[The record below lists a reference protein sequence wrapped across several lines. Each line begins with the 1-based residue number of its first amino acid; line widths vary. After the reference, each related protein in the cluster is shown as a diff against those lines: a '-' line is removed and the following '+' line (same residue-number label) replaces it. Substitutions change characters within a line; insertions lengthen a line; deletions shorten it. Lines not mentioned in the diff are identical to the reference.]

1 MLQELHIQ
9 SNLPIIILTVLVIC
23 AIVLGYLELKKVNNM
38 IDLINNRLDGL
49 KNIKTEEKHQ
59 VSDNQKI
66 YVENTQESQQTKNNN
81 MENPNGKQINKIPP
95 KNFDPLSA
103 VMGGLPFGGF
113 MLQTGGQMMPMGFEA
128 KDMKDITE
136 IGLDEDMSDE
146 EKDEI
151 DVMEVEDIDVEKE
164 IFGLENDDND
174 DNISESSQSYSD
186 SDYSDDEVI
195 DLVRGQGKVEDIEQ
209 EGPEEEQEEQE
220 EEQQEEEEEQEEEQ
234 EEEPADQSEEE
245 IEIDDSL
252 SVKQLKTICE
262 EMNIPQ
268 SGNKSQLIKRII
280 NNKK

>member
-23 AIVLGYLELKKVNNM
+23 AIVLGYLEFKKVNTM

-49 KNIKTEEKHQ
+49 KNIKPELKPK
-59 VSDNQKI
+59 VSDNVSKLPLETSQEPTQSPI
-66 YVENTQESQQTKNNN
+66 QEPPQNDTENLDK
-81 MENPNGKQINKIPP
+81 KQIEKMPSPPP
-95 KNFDPLSA
+95 KNIDPLSA

-113 MLQTGGQMMPMGFEA
+113 MLQTGGPMMPMGFEA

-136 IGLDEDMSDE
+136 IGLDEDINDE

-151 DVMEVEDIDVEKE
+151 NVMEVEDINVEKE

-186 SDYSDDEVI
+186 DSDQSDDEDEVI
-195 DLVRGQGKVEDIEQ
+195 DLISGQGKVEEIDVEKDDSDSSE
-209 EGPEEEQEEQE
+209 EGQME
-220 EEQQEEEEEQEEEQ
+220 
-234 EEEPADQSEEE
+234 QSEEE
-245 IEIDDSL
+245 EDKIVIDDSL
-252 SVKQLKTICE
+252 SVKQLKSICE
-262 EMNIPQ
+262 EMNISQ

-280 NNKK
+280 DNQN

>member
-1 MLQELHIQ
+1 MLQELHSQ

-23 AIVLGYLELKKVNNM
+23 AIVLGYLEFKKVNNM

-49 KNIKTEEKHQ
+49 KNIKSESKPKVPDN
-59 VSDNQKI
+59 VSKLPLETSQ
-66 YVENTQESQQTKNNN
+66 EPTQSPIQEQPQNDT
-81 MENPNGKQINKIPP
+81 ENPDEKQIEKMPSPP
-95 KNFDPLSA
+95 KNIDPLSA

-113 MLQTGGQMMPMGFEA
+113 MLQTGGPMMPMGFEA

-136 IGLDEDMSDE
+136 IGLDEEINDE

-186 SDYSDDEVI
+186 DSDESDEEDEVI
-195 DLVRGQGKVEDIEQ
+195 DLISGQGKVEDVDVEKDESDDE
-209 EGPEEEQEEQE
+209 EG
-220 EEQQEEEEEQEEEQ
+220 
-234 EEEPADQSEEE
+234 SEEE
-245 IEIDDSL
+245 SEEEDKVVIDESL
-252 SVKQLKTICE
+252 SVKQLKSICE
-262 EMNIPQ
+262 EMNISQ

-280 NNKK
+280 DNQK

>member
-23 AIVLGYLELKKVNNM
+23 AIVLGYLEFKKVNNM

-49 KNIKTEEKHQ
+49 KNIKPEEKQGKPQ
-59 VSDNQKI
+59 VSDNVSKI
-66 YVENTQESQQTKNNN
+66 PLESPQESTKNNDMKN
-81 MENPNGKQINKIPP
+81 TNEKQIEKMPH
-95 KNFDPLSA
+95 KNIDPLSA

-113 MLQTGGQMMPMGFEA
+113 MLQTGGPMMPMGFEA

-136 IGLDEDMSDE
+136 IGLDEDINDE

-186 SDYSDDEVI
+186 DSDDSDENDSDDEVI
-195 DLVRGQGKVEDIEQ
+195 ELISGQGKVEEIDVEKDNSDNS
-209 EGPEEEQEEQE
+209 EEE
-220 EEQQEEEEEQEEEQ
+220 
-234 EEEPADQSEEE
+234 QSEEE
-245 IEIDDSL
+245 QVEEEDKVVIDDSL

-262 EMNIPQ
+262 EMNISQ
-268 SGNKSQLIKRII
+268 SGNKSQLIKRIFD
-280 NNKK
+280 NQK

>member
-23 AIVLGYLELKKVNNM
+23 AIVLGYLEFKKVNNM

-49 KNIKTEEKHQ
+49 KNIKSESKPKVPDN
-59 VSDNQKI
+59 VSKLPLETSQ
-66 YVENTQESQQTKNNN
+66 EPTQSPIQEPPQNDT
-81 MENPNGKQINKIPP
+81 ENPGEKQIEKMPSPP
-95 KNFDPLSA
+95 KNIDPLSA

-113 MLQTGGQMMPMGFEA
+113 MLQTGGPMMPMGFEA

-136 IGLDEDMSDE
+136 IGLDEEINDE

-186 SDYSDDEVI
+186 DSDESDEDDEVI
-195 DLVRGQGKVEDIEQ
+195 DLISGQGKVEEVDVEKDESDDE
-209 EGPEEEQEEQE
+209 EG
-220 EEQQEEEEEQEEEQ
+220 
-234 EEEPADQSEEE
+234 SEEE
-245 IEIDDSL
+245 SEEEDKVVIDESL

-262 EMNIPQ
+262 EMNISQ

-280 NNKK
+280 DNQK

>member
-23 AIVLGYLELKKVNNM
+23 AIVLGYLEFKKVNNM

-49 KNIKTEEKHQ
+49 KNIKPEAKQGKPQ
-59 VSDNQKI
+59 VSDDLSKI
-66 YVENTQESQQTKNNN
+66 PLESPQESTKNNDMKN
-81 MENPNGKQINKIPP
+81 TNEKQIEKMPP

-113 MLQTGGQMMPMGFEA
+113 MLQTGGPMMPMGFEA

-136 IGLDEDMSDE
+136 IGLDEDMNDE

-164 IFGLENDDND
+164 IYGLENDDND

-186 SDYSDDEVI
+186 DSDDSDENDSDDEVI
-195 DLVRGQGKVEDIEQ
+195 ELISGEGKVEEIDVEKDNS
-209 EGPEEEQEEQE
+209 ENSEEE
-220 EEQQEEEEEQEEEQ
+220 
-234 EEEPADQSEEE
+234 QSEEE
-245 IEIDDSL
+245 QSEEEEDKVVIDDSL

-262 EMNIPQ
+262 EMNISQ

-280 NNKK
+280 DNKK